1 MTRTQRAIRNIGLW
15 AFSGM
20 AIANAGCMNAPLRQ
34 NQGGSDGQGIGM
46 PAPGSVPSELAMVNL
61 PEYVI
66 EAPDVL
72 VINAVLR
79 NTVVEEA
86 ALAAGNAIDMIDQPK
101 KEDDKKDRVKAAD
114 KEPKPFANTVR
125 SLPIQPVF
133 SNYQVRPDG
142 TVFLGVYGS
151 VPVSGLTLSQAA
163 VAIRTSLAQQIY
175 KGDEGAGIREKALL
189 IVVDVAE
196 YNSKSYYVIVDGGG
210 AGERITKWPI
220 TGKETVL
227 DALTNVGGLAEESSK
242 RNVWVAR
249 RTPFA
254 NQPQQILPVDYVGL
268 TQHAITVTNY
278 QLFPGDRVYL
288 KAQRLVTIDRTIARI
303 ISPVERIFGITL
315 LGTSSVNA
323 IVGRGNGFG
332 GNTAR

>member
-20 AIANAGCMNAPLRQ
+20 AIVNAGCMNAPIRQ
-34 NQGGSDGQGIGM
+34 NQAGADGQSIGM

-61 PEYVI
+61 PDYVI

-72 VINAVLR
+72 VINAVIR
-79 NTVVEEA
+79 NTVVEENA
-86 ALAAGNAIDMIDQPK
+86 ANDKIPLIDAPK
-101 KEDDKKDRVKAAD
+101 KEDAKKEKAGDKK
-114 KEPKPFANTVR
+114 PNPYGNTVR

-133 SNYQVRPDG
+133 TNYQVRPDG

-151 VPVSGLTLSQAA
+151 VPVAGLTLSQGAA
-163 VAIRTSLAQQIY
+163 AIRKSLAKQIF
-175 KGDEGAGIREKALL
+175 KDDGGIQEDALL
-189 IVVDVAE
+189 VVVDVAE
-196 YNSKSYYVIVDGGG
+196 YNSKSYFVIVDGGG

-220 TGKETVL
+220 TGKETVM

-254 NQPQQILPVDYVGL
+254 NQPQQILPVDYVGM
-268 TQHAITVTNY
+268 TQHGITTTNY
-278 QLFPGDRVYL
+278 QLFPGDRVFL

>member
-20 AIANAGCMNAPLRQ
+20 AIVNAGCMNAPIRQ
-34 NQGGSDGQGIGM
+34 NQAGADGQSIGM

-61 PEYVI
+61 PDYVI

-72 VINAVLR
+72 VINAVIR
-79 NTVVEEA
+79 NTVVEEN
-86 ALAAGNAIDMIDQPK
+86 AGNDKIPLIDAPK
-101 KEDDKKDRVKAAD
+101 KEDSKKEKAGDKK
-114 KEPKPFANTVR
+114 PNPYGNTVR

-133 SNYQVRPDG
+133 TNYQVRPDG

-151 VPVSGLTLSQAA
+151 VPVAGLTLSQGAA
-163 VAIRTSLAQQIY
+163 AIRKSLAKQIFRDD
-175 KGDEGAGIREKALL
+175 GGIQEDALL
-189 IVVDVAE
+189 VVVDVAE
-196 YNSKSYYVIVDGGG
+196 YNSKSYFVIVDGGG

-220 TGKETVL
+220 TGKETVM

-254 NQPQQILPVDYVGL
+254 NQPQQILPVDYVGM
-268 TQHAITVTNY
+268 TQHGITTTNY
-278 QLFPGDRVYL
+278 QLFPGDRVFL